1 MLKLEKIKQFLKILL
16 TVCIGI
22 FIFLLS
28 CYLCLFLFYYY
39 HTTKNS
45 NIYFNQITQITR
57 AIYPSFTL
65 EQPILK
71 YSHKGVDE
79 SNYIAI
85 YRITTP
91 QINTEFVLKDQF
103 VDCIKP
109 TIKTKWMT
117 PHLTFHYVQPPEYA
131 KDHED
136 YEVHDSFIVHGSNKY
151 VEEIAESCQTSK
163 IYKTD
168 PEIQSK
174 FLALRGQNNISDRI
188 YFDRIYM
195 RYNPKDHLLFISVA
209 N

>member
-39 HTTKNS
+39 HTTRNS
-45 NIYFNQITQITR
+45 NIYFNQITQVTQ

-71 YSHKGVDE
+71 YSYKGIGE

-91 QINTEFVLKDQF
+91 QINTELVLKDQF

-136 YEVHDSFIVHGSNKY
+136 YDHNNYRTYLVIKHWNIWRHVESKKRHYNRKGRLHG
-151 VEEIAESCQTSK
+151 AT
-163 IYKTD
+163 
-168 PEIQSK
+168 QSQE
-174 FLALRGQNNISDRI
+174 R
-188 YFDRIYM
+188 
-195 RYNPKDHLLFISVA
+195 
-209 N
+209 